1 MDREAVFQVTLN
13 KFLQPVA
20 SYIEDNTVSEIM
32 INGPHE
38 VYIERAGRIEKTEVS
53 FDDEELLLAAA
64 RNIAQYTNKRVTP
77 QTSRFD
83 SRLPDG
89 SRVHVVMPRC
99 SRKGLC
105 ISIRKFSRKSF
116 TLEGLVDGGSVS
128 PEAKE
133 YVEIIVDLERN
144 IIVSGGTGSGKTSL
158 LNAISAKIPETER
171 IIVIEDS
178 SELQLQQPHV
188 LSFETAAADRHGQ
201 GAVSI
206 RDLFH
211 SALRMRPDRIVI
223 GECRGGEAL
232 DLIQAMTSGHGGS
245 MSTLHANTATDAL
258 NRLETMALMSGID
271 MPLNALR
278 SQVSSAI
285 DVVIQLNRLND
296 GRRVVTEISEVGTLT
311 PENQYSVTRLFEMVE
326 ETEPGPGLPTTRLR
340 WTGAPSAFS
349 PFVREKGVTDKIRL
363 TKKVFFP
370 AQPAAQ
376 ES

>member
-1 MDREAVFQVTLN
+1 VDREAVFKVTLN

-20 SYIEDNTVSEIM
+20 TYIEDGTVSEIM

-38 VYIERAGRIEKTEVS
+38 VYVERAGRIEKTPVT

-116 TLEGLVDGGSVS
+116 TLEGLVESGSVS

-133 YVEIIVDLERN
+133 YIEVVVDLERN

-158 LNAISAKIPETER
+158 LNAISAKIPPTER

-258 NRLETMALMSGID
+258 NRLETMMLMSGIE
-271 MPLNALR
+271 MPLGALR
-278 SQVSSAI
+278 AQVASAI
-285 DVVIQLNRLND
+285 DLVIQLNRLND
-296 GRRVVTEISEVGTLT
+296 GRRVVTEVSEVGPLT
-311 PENQYSVTRLFEMVE
+311 PQGQYQVTRIFEMVDD
-326 ETEPGPGLPTTRLR
+326 TQKGAGLPSTRLR
-340 WTGAPSAFS
+340 WTGEPSAFS
-349 PFVREKGVTDKIRL
+349 AFVREKGLTDKVRL

-370 AQPAAQ
+370 DA
-376 ES
+376 

>member
-1 MDREAVFQVTLN
+1 MNRETIFKATLS
-13 KFLQPVA
+13 KFLQPV
-20 SYIEDNTVSEIM
+20 STYMDDPTVSEVM

-38 VYIERAGRIEKTEVS
+38 VYIERAGKIERTDVA
-53 FDDEELLLAAA
+53 FDDEELLMAAA

-77 QTSRFD
+77 ETARFD

-105 ISIRKFSRKSF
+105 ISIRKFSRKCF
-116 TLEGLVDGGSVS
+116 TLEGLAEGGSLS

-133 YVEIIVDLERN
+133 YVELVVDLDKN
-144 IIVSGGTGSGKTSL
+144 LIVSGGTGSGKTSL
-158 LNAISAKIPETER
+158 LNAISAKIPPTQR

-188 LSFETAAADRHGQ
+188 LSFETASPDRRGQ

-245 MSTLHANTATDAL
+245 MSTLHANTAADAL
-258 NRLETMALMSGID
+258 NRLETMALMSGIE
-271 MPLNALR
+271 MPLPALR
-278 SQVSSAI
+278 SQVASAI
-285 DVVIQLNRLND
+285 DVVIQLNRLNT
-296 GRRVVTEISEVGTLT
+296 GRRMVTEVSEVGGLSPHGQYQVTSIFHLVELPGGDSASPTL
-311 PENQYSVTRLFEMVE
+311 Q
-326 ETEPGPGLPTTRLR
+326 LR
-340 WTGAPSAFS
+340 WSGVPSAFGLY
-349 PFVREKGVTDKIRL
+349 VREKGLIDKVRL
-363 TKKVFFP
+363 TKKIFFT
-370 AQPAAQ
+370 
-376 ES
+376 EDDLG